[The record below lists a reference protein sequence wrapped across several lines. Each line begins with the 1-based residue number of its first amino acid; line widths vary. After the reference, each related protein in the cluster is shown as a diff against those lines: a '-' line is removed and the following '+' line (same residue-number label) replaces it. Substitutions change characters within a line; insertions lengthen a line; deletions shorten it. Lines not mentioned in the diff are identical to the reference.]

1 MSNLSVLLPYQQK
14 WILDNSKVKVWEK
27 SRRIGASW
35 CEAFDLVTIASVP
48 KGQNCWYISANKEM
62 ALEFMQDCAYWAR
75 YFQSAAS
82 EVEEFLFEDN
92 SCDGKRS
99 IQAYRIKFA
108 SGYRITALSSSP
120 RNLRGKQGI
129 VTIDEA
135 SFHENLQGLLKAAM
149 ALLMWG
155 GKVRILS
162 THNGED
168 NPFNEIIKEVRAG
181 KKPYSLH
188 RSTLDD
194 ALEQGLYR
202 RICLVTKEEYS
213 KTAELDW
220 RQDLI
225 DFYGDHADE
234 ELFCVPTNSSGA
246 YFTRVM
252 VERCMTS
259 DIPIINLTLKD
270 DFLALSQIER
280 RKEIQTWMKESLDPL
295 LKNLHPHYKTSY
307 GFDFGR
313 SGDLSYLLPFQE
325 LPNLVRKAPFALEL
339 RNVPH
344 EEQKQ
349 ILFHVIKKL
358 PRFSC
363 GAHDARGN
371 GESLAEAAATRF
383 GKHRIEQVK
392 LTLDWYR
399 NNMPKYK
406 AGLEDRKVLLP
417 ADSNLLDDHRAI
429 EVIDGVPKLPKKKN
443 KGDDGKS
450 RHGDGVIAAALAWFA
465 SSQYRPNSV
474 VAIGSISQEYWG

>member
-1 MSNLSVLLPYQQK
+1 MSIDSILLPYQQK
-14 WILDNSKVKVWEK
+14 WLSDPSPVKFWEK
-27 SRRIGASW
+27 SRRIGATW
-35 CEAFDLVTIASVP
+35 CEAADAVLIAGRKNNPMDYYYTSVNE
-48 KGQNCWYISANKEM
+48 QLSR
-62 ALEFMQDCAYWAR
+62 EFIRDAGEWAKR
-75 YFQSAAS
+75 F
-82 EVEEFLFEDN
+82 EVAITDVGESILK
-92 SCDGKRS
+92 DGEKS
-99 IQAYRIKFA
+99 IRVQQIILTTGKKIMGLPNNP
-108 SGYRITALSSSP
+108 SV
-120 RNLRGKQGI
+120 LRGRQG
-129 VTIDEA
+129 VYLADEFA
-135 SFHENLQGLLKAAM
+135 FLENPAENLKAAM
-149 ALLMWG
+149 AFLMWG
-155 GKVRILS
+155 GKVRVLS
-162 THNGED
+162 THNGE
-168 NPFNEIIKEVRAG
+168 NSHFNLMIKEIRAG
-181 KKPYSLH
+181 KLNYSLH
-188 RSTLDD
+188 RTTLDD
-194 ALEQGLYR
+194 ALNEGLYQ
-202 RICLVTKEEYS
+202 RICQKNKQS
-213 KTAELDW
+213 WSNHQELKW
-220 RQDLI
+220 RDDLI
-225 DFYGDHADE
+225 NFYGIGADE
-234 ELFCVPTNSSGA
+234 ELFCVPTNSSGT

-259 DIPIINLTLKD
+259 DIPVVNLTLKD
-270 DFLALSQIER
+270 KFLALSQVER
-280 RKEIQTWMKESLDPL
+280 KKEIQTWMKESLDPL

-371 GESLAEAAATRF
+371 GESLAEAAATKF

-465 SSQYRPNSV
+465 SSQYQHNSA